1 MAPFR
6 SAGVK
11 PMNRRTI
18 LRGAGGA
25 IALPLLDAMVPVFS
39 RAATARAAAPCRMAF
54 VYVPN
59 GIIMD
64 QWLPSSATLTGAS
77 PLPAQLPRVSAALTG
92 FRDDI
97 LMLNGLT
104 QNGGRALGDGPGDH
118 GRAGASYLTCVH
130 PKKTNGR
137 DLHAGVSVDQI
148 AARGLEGKT
157 RFASLE
163 LGCEE
168 GVQGG
173 SCDNGYSC
181 AYSNSISWRTP
192 SSPNPAE
199 IRPRAVFERLFGP
212 GDDDPDPARRARQ
225 AQYERSILDIVSGDA
240 RRISLNLGATDRR
253 KLDEYLSSIRDVEKR
268 IQNAERNRV
277 TPPEPSWRVPD
288 PGVPTDFGEHAR
300 IMIDLMTLAFQ
311 TDSTRVVTLLLALEQ
326 SPRAYP
332 EIGIPEAHHGLT
344 HHQGDREKIEKVT
357 QINCFHIKQLA
368 YLLGKM
374 KSTPDGDGTLLDHV
388 MITYGS
394 GLSDGNAHDHAN
406 LPLVLAGHGCGK
418 LRPGR
423 FIAYAK
429 ETPMANL
436 FLAMLDRMSIP
447 VDSLG
452 DSNGELND
460 LSDV

>member
-1 MAPFR
+1 MRPDK
-6 SAGVK
+6 SL
-11 PMNRRTI
+11 NRRTL
-18 LRGAGGA
+18 LRGFGTAV
-25 IALPLLDAMVPVFS
+25 ALPLLDAMFPAFTS
-39 RAATARAAAPCRMAF
+39 AAKSATAAAPSRMAF
-54 VYVPN
+54 LYVPN
-59 GIIMD
+59 GIVMD
-64 QWLPSSATLTGAS
+64 QWIPTGA
-77 PLPAQLPRVSAALTG
+77 PGVTALPAEWPRVSAALAP
-92 FRDDI
+92 FRDDVMI
-97 LMLNGLT
+97 LGGLT

-137 DLHAGVSVDQI
+137 DLQVGLSVDQI
-148 AARGLEGKT
+148 AAQRLQGKT

-212 GDDDPDPARRARQ
+212 GDLDPDPARRLRQ
-225 AQYERSILDIVSGDA
+225 QKYQQSILDVVTGDA
-240 RRISLNLGATDRR
+240 RRLSSTLGGGDKR
-253 KLDEYLSSIRDVEKR
+253 KLDEYLSSIRDVEQR
-268 IQNAERNRV
+268 IQNAERNRASTSV
-277 TPPEPSWRVPD
+277 KPPAMAPPEASI
-288 PGVPTDFGEHAR
+288 PTDFGEHAR
-300 IMIDLMTLAFQ
+300 IMMDLTTLAFQ
-311 TDSTRVVTLLLALEQ
+311 TDATRVVTLLLALEQ

-344 HHQGDREKIEKVT
+344 HHQGDKEKIAKVT
-357 QINCFHIKQLA
+357 AINCYQIIQFA
-368 YLLGKM
+368 YLLEKL
-374 KSTPDGDGTLLDHV
+374 KSTPDGDGTLLDHS

-394 GLSDGNAHDHAN
+394 GLSDGNAHDHGN
-406 LPLVLAGHGCGK
+406 LPLVLAGRGNGK

-423 FIAYAK
+423 HIRYPD

-436 FLAMLDRMSIP
+436 FVTMLDKMDVP
-447 VDSLG
+447 VEHLG
-452 DSNGELND
+452 DSNGELEH
-460 LSDV
+460 LSGI

>member
-1 MAPFR
+1 M
-6 SAGVK
+6 
-11 PMNRRTI
+11 I
-18 LRGAGGA
+18 LG
-25 IALPLLDAMVPVFS
+25 
-39 RAATARAAAPCRMAF
+39 
-54 VYVPN
+54 
-59 GIIMD
+59 
-64 QWLPSSATLTGAS
+64 
-77 PLPAQLPRVSAALTG
+77 
-92 FRDDI
+92 
-97 LMLNGLT
+97 GLT

-137 DLHAGVSVDQI
+137 DLQAGVSVDQI
-148 AARGLEGKT
+148 AADRLQGRT

-212 GDDDPDPARRARQ
+212 GDLDPDPARRARQ
-225 AQYERSILDIVSGDA
+225 QQYQQSILDVVTGDA
-240 RRISLNLGATDRR
+240 RRLSSTLGGSDKR

-268 IQNAERNRV
+268 IQNAERNPKPV
-277 TPPEPSWRVPD
+277 APGISPPVA
-288 PGVPTDFGEHAR
+288 GIPTDFAEHAR
-300 IMIDLMTLAFQ
+300 IMMDLTALAFQ
-311 TDSTRVVTLLLALEQ
+311 TDATRVVTLLLALEQ

-344 HHQGDREKIEKVT
+344 HHQGDKEKIAKVT
-357 QINCFHIKQLA
+357 EINCFHIKQFA
-368 YLLGKM
+368 YLLEKL
-374 KSTPDGDGTLLDHV
+374 KSTPDGDGTLLDHA

-394 GLSDGNAHDHAN
+394 GLSDGNAHNHAN
-406 LPLVLAGHGCGK
+406 LPVVLAGRGNGT

-423 FIAYAK
+423 HVKYAD

-436 FLAMLDRMSIP
+436 FVAMLDRMSVP
-447 VDSLG
+447 VETLG
-452 DSNGELND
+452 DSNGELGYLAD
-460 LSDV
+460 I

>member
-1 MAPFR
+1 M
-6 SAGVK
+6 
-11 PMNRRTI
+11 
-18 LRGAGGA
+18 LRGFGTA
-25 IALPLLDAMVPVFS
+25 IALPLLDAMFPAFTS
-39 RAATARAAAPCRMAF
+39 AAMSTTASPANAAPCRMAF
-54 VYVPN
+54 LYVPN
-59 GIIMD
+59 GIVMD
-64 QWLPSSATLTGAS
+64 QWIPTREPGVTR
-77 PLPAQLPRVSAALTG
+77 LPAELPRVSSALAP
-92 FRDDI
+92 FRDDVMI
-97 LMLNGLT
+97 LGGLT

-137 DLHAGVSVDQI
+137 DLQAGVSVDQI
-148 AARGLEGKT
+148 AAQRLQGKT

-212 GDDDPDPARRARQ
+212 SDLDPDPARRSRQ
-225 AQYERSILDIVSGDA
+225 QKYQQSILDVVTSDA
-240 RRISLNLGATDRR
+240 RRLSSTLGGGDKR
-253 KLDEYLSSIRDVEKR
+253 KLDEYLSSIRDVEQR
-268 IQNAERNRV
+268 IQNAERNRASASV
-277 TPPEPSWRVPD
+277 KPPAMAPPEASI
-288 PGVPTDFGEHAR
+288 PTDFGEHAR
-300 IMIDLMTLAFQ
+300 IMMDLMTLAFQ
-311 TDSTRVVTLLLALEQ
+311 TDATRVVTLLLALEQ

-344 HHQGDREKIEKVT
+344 HHQGDKEKIAKVT
-357 QINCFHIKQLA
+357 AINCYQIRQFA
-368 YLLGKM
+368 YLLEKL
-374 KSTPDGDGTLLDHV
+374 KSTPDGDGTLLDHS

-394 GLSDGNAHDHAN
+394 GLSDGNAHDHGN
-406 LPLVLAGHGCGK
+406 LPLVLAGRGNGK

-423 FIAYAK
+423 HVRYPD

-436 FLAMLDRMSIP
+436 FLTMLDKMD
-447 VDSLG
+447 VAVEHLG
-452 DSNGELND
+452 DSNGELGY
-460 LSDV
+460 LSGI